1 MIRICVVIHSAV
13 SKAKTLCKRTLFLCH
28 YIPIAGLNS
37 FCEAG
42 LFGKIRSW
50 SCCFW
55 RLQHLSLGLFLAA
68 IHWILMSCFVV
79 SSSEML
85 ALDDQWQLIY
95 WQKVSDPVEPSF
107 HFPKAIEINLLSM
120 LAVASGLA
128 VRNVI
133 ARSPD
138 RSTDENITW
147 C

>member
-50 SCCFW
+50 SGCFW

-85 ALDDQWQLIY
+85 ALDGSWFID
-95 WQKVSDPVEPSF
+95 KNCPTPFESSF

-138 RSTDENITW
+138 LSTDENITW